1 MDLNEDMI
9 MMTKCVPPPKEN
21 TSQEPFFRYLAVLEP
36 IGTMPPSRS
45 VITQRTLERVHAD
58 IANGELMETI
68 RMMLTLAGA
77 DRFLPPQYAKFQ
89 TVVLEGAIFVLTHLP
104 KERIVEKLVDQL
116 ILPMDASPGERICK
130 LVQDMP
136 TLHKLSQIIG
146 RSPGIDETLKRS
158 LVDLEDNISTVTYDT
173 IKRALMEGLKAKHPS
188 DAAVQTT
195 RNQEQ
200 KIENIPAEIS
210 IAAHIL
216 AEASVCAV
224 IPGSV
229 GDQSVVFKMVKPL
242 IKKRMA
248 SELALWARLGDYLD
262 ENKEKWGLG
271 DFQFKGTIEQVSWL
285 LQNEV
290 DLTMEQ
296 HNLEAVQDYYDKI
309 PSVLT
314 PGKMT
319 QSTPDVTV
327 MQRLDG
333 NKITDVDGLTLKQKR
348 NLAKKVTR
356 LCILQPIVELD
367 RESVFHGDPHAGNI
381 AYRFDDDT
389 FFKGAKPNIIFYDWA
404 MVGRLKRLER
414 LAVVLMIS
422 GLILEN
428 TTVIYYAA
436 DIMSGGK
443 ITADRALGLRVQD
456 LISDIVDSRETRIKG
471 VLGSVENL
479 IERIM
484 YLGVVFSPDLLV
496 FEKGL
501 VTLKGVLADIDP
513 TFDRDEYVVMAAVGQ
528 FVSDIMHFKLQS
540 VIFKEVWALYKYS
553 FSLFLNIQ
561 KTLIRFGWELVKF
574 YGLRIPAL

>member
-1 MDLNEDMI
+1 MRNNASQLNNK
-9 MMTKCVPPPKEN
+9 TP
-21 TSQEPFFRYLAVLEP
+21 QEPFDLYLSALAP
-36 IGTMPPSRS
+36 IDGMAPPKS
-45 VITQRTLERVHAD
+45 VVYQRIIERVSNDITQGTLHQ
-58 IANGELMETI
+58 TI
-68 RMMLTLAGA
+68 RTMLTLAGA
-77 DRFLPPQYAKFQ
+77 DQFLPPQYAKFQ
-89 TVVLEGAIFVLTHLP
+89 TVVLEGALFVLTHLP

-116 ILPMDASPGERICK
+116 MIPMDASSGERICK

-158 LVDLEDNISTVTYDT
+158 LVDLEDNIATVTYET
-173 IKRALMEGLKAKHPS
+173 MKRALMEGLKATYSS
-188 DAAVQTT
+188 DATIQTP
-195 RNQEQ
+195 RNPGQ
-200 KIENIPAEIS
+200 KEDETPAEIS

-229 GDQSVVFKMVKPL
+229 GDQPVVFKMVKPL
-242 IKKRMA
+242 IKTRMA

-290 DLTMEQ
+290 DLTLEQ
-296 HNLEAVQDYYDKI
+296 HNLEAVQHYYNAI

-314 PGKMT
+314 PGKMS

-327 MQRLDG
+327 MHRLDG
-333 NKITDVDGLTLKQKR
+333 NKITDVDGLTSKQKR

-367 RESVFHGDPHAGNI
+367 RESIFHGDPHAGNI
-381 AYRFDDDT
+381 AYRFDENT
-389 FFKGAKPNIIFYDWA
+389 FLKGAKPNLIFYDWA

-428 TTVIYYAA
+428 ATVIYYAA

-443 ITADRALGLRVQD
+443 ITADKALGLRVQD
-456 LISDIVDSRETRIKG
+456 LISDVVQSRENRIKG

-540 VIFKEVWALYKYS
+540 VILKEVWALYKYS
-553 FSLFLNIQ
+553 FSLFLDIQ

-574 YGLRIPAL
+574 YGFRIPAL